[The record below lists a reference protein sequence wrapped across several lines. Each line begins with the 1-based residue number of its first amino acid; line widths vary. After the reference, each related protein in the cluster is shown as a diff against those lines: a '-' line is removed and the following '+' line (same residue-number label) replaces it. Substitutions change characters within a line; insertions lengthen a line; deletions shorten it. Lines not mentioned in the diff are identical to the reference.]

1 MKTYQ
6 AIFIYITPFSAIYNA
21 IITPICKMCQ
31 VLGLFYGIIHK
42 MTFVKCTKN
51 IPERGECYAQIFKN
65 T

>member
-1 MKTYQ
+1 
-6 AIFIYITPFSAIYNA
+6 
-21 IITPICKMCQ
+21 MCQ

-42 MTFVKCTKN
+42 MTFVKYTKN